1 MYNISMV
8 SRVMTVASTDS
19 GGGAGIMA
27 DLKTFTAMKVFGTA
41 VITSLTAQ
49 NSVTVKSIY
58 ELPVKFINDEFDAI
72 MEDIGTDAAKTG
84 MLYSEQIIT
93 DVTEKFKQYGI
104 KNIVVDPVMISKTN
118 VRLLKEDAVDAM
130 VSKLM
135 KIADLITPNIPE
147 AEVISSMEIKNYSDI
162 KQAAKKIYEATGA
175 SVLVKGG
182 HSGGDLSLDILY
194 DGSGY
199 YEYKSKRILT
209 KNTHGTGDT
218 LSASIASYLAKGE
231 KLHSAIGLAKK
242 YIEGAIENSFP
253 MGKGY
258 GSLSHFWA
266 IK

>member
-1 MYNISMV
+1 MV

-41 VITSLTAQ
+41 VIVSLTAQ

-58 ELPVKFINDEFDAI
+58 ELPIKFINEEFDAI

-84 MLYSEQIIT
+84 MLYSEHVIS
-93 DVTEKFKQYGI
+93 DVTEKFKQYDI

-147 AEVISSMEIKNYSDI
+147 TEVISSMKINNYDDSR
-162 KQAAKKIYEATGA
+162 QAAKRIYEITGS

-182 HSGGDLSLDILY
+182 HANGNFSIDILY
-194 DGSGY
+194 DGSEY
-199 YEYKSKRILT
+199 YEYKSKRIST

-218 LSASIASYLAKGE
+218 LSASIASYLANGK
-231 KLHSAIGLAKK
+231 KLPEAIELAKQ

>member
-1 MYNISMV
+1 
-8 SRVMTVASTDS
+8 MTVASTDS

-41 VITSLTAQ
+41 IIVSLTAQ
-49 NSVTVKSIY
+49 NSVTVKSIH
-58 ELPVKFINDEFDAI
+58 ELPLKFINEQFDAV

-84 MLYSEQIIT
+84 MLYSEPIIS
-93 DVTEKFKQYGI
+93 DITEKFKQYSI

-118 VRLLKEDAVDAM
+118 VRLLRENAVDSM
-130 VSKLM
+130 ISKLM

-147 AEVISSMEIKNYSDI
+147 TEVISSMKIRNCEDLKI
-162 KQAAKKIYEATGA
+162 AAKKIYEMTGS

-182 HSGGDLSLDILY
+182 HSRGDYSTDILY
-194 DGSGY
+194 DGSEY
-199 YEYKSKRILT
+199 YEFGSKRIIT
-209 KNTHGTGDT
+209 ENTHGTGDT
-218 LSASIASYLAKGE
+218 LSASIASYLASGK
-231 KLHSAIGLAKK
+231 KLPDSIELAKK
-242 YIEGAIENSFP
+242 YIEGAIANSFP